1 MKILQIILWKY
12 IKHYN
17 GRRNSKC
24 IKSFKRWSIILY
36 PTDTIWGIGCDAT
49 NNEAVKKIYELKKR
63 AHSKALIILIAEYA
77 SMYKMLDKV
86 SPNAYKYMN
95 ESKPTTVIFNDIK
108 NISSHVLAQDGSA
121 AVRLVKDQFCENL
134 ILKLGQPLV
143 STSANLSG
151 AKNPKSFNDI
161 SQDLKENVDYIVNLR
176 QSEVMNIPSSII
188 KLDVNGTI
196 QKIR

>member
-1 MKILQIILWKY
+1 MEEEIANA
-12 IKHYN
+12 IKVLKD
-17 GRRNSKC
+17 GGL
-24 IKSFKRWSIILY
+24 ILY
-36 PTDTIWGIGCDAT
+36 PADTIWGIGCDAT
-49 NNEAVKKIYELKKR
+49 NDEAVKKIYKLKKR

-86 SPNAYKYMN
+86 SPNSYKYMN

-108 NISSHVLAQDGSA
+108 NISSHVLAEDGSA

-151 AKNPKSFNDI
+151 AKNPKTFSEINL
-161 SQDLKENVDYIVNLR
+161 DLKENVDYIVNLR
-176 QSEVMNIPSSII
+176 QNEIMDTPSSII
-188 KLDVNGTI
+188 KLAVNGTI

>member
-1 MKILQIILWKY
+1 
-12 IKHYN
+12 
-17 GRRNSKC
+17 
-24 IKSFKRWSIILY
+24 
-36 PTDTIWGIGCDAT
+36 
-49 NNEAVKKIYELKKR
+49 
-63 AHSKALIILIAEYA
+63 
-77 SMYKMLDKV
+77 
-86 SPNAYKYMN
+86 MN

-108 NISSHVLAQDGSA
+108 NISSHILAQDGSA
-121 AVRLVKDQFCENL
+121 AIRLVKDQFCENL

-151 AKNPKSFNDI
+151 AENPKSFNDI

-188 KLDVNGTI
+188 KIDVNGTI

>member
-1 MKILQIILWKY
+1 MKEEIANA
-12 IKHYN
+12 IKVLKD
-17 GRRNSKC
+17 GGV
-24 IKSFKRWSIILY
+24 ILY

-49 NNEAVKKIYELKKR
+49 NDAAVKKIYELKKR

-77 SMYKMLDKV
+77 SMYKMLEKV

-151 AKNPKSFNDI
+151 AENPKSFNDI

-176 QSEVMNIPSSII
+176 QDEIMETPSSII
-188 KLDVNGTI
+188 KIKDDGKI
-196 QKIR
+196 EKIR